1 MIILVSFLTCV
12 YLMSGIVLDCLDLA
26 NERSTKYCTQCGY
39 VNRDFLGFIF
49 GHSLRIEWSTDG
61 PRKQG
66 LLLIAFHGS
75 IDHFS
80 RVDIEVR
87 FLIAWT

>member
-1 MIILVSFLTCV
+1 MIILVSFLTCL

-39 VNRDFLGFIF
+39 VKRDFLGFRF
-49 GHSLRIEWSTDG
+49 GHFLRIEWSTDG

-66 LLLIAFHGS
+66 LVLTALHGA
-75 IDHFS
+75 IDHLSGFTL
-80 RVDIEVR
+80 RLD
-87 FLIAWT
+87 F